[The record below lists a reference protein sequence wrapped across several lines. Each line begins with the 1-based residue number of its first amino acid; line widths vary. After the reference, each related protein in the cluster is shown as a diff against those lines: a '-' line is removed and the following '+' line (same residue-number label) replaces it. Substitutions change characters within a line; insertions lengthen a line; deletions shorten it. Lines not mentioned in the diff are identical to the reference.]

1 MFVLDK
7 VEDFAVRFTRGV
19 PDTYMDRADRKSF

>member
-1 MFVLDK
+1 